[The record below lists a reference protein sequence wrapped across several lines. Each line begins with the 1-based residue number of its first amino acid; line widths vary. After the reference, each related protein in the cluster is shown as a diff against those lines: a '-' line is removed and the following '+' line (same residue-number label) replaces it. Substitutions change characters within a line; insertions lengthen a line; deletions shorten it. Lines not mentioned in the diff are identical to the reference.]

1 MEDIERKQDLSL
13 LPESC
18 AKRFCPE
25 CGKCRSKG
33 IGEAAQG
40 VSAVTAAA
48 GHSRMQASTFP
59 AAASG
64 KGTLRFWDALPTSG
78 SMDRACLAGRRV
90 EGMSGTRTGSR
101 PPSGSTIVQKHP
113 RIIQR

>member
-25 CGKCRSKG
+25 CGKSRSKG

-48 GHSRMQASTFP
+48 GHSTRGWNGKGEENVKTATLKTIPVKDLKP
-59 AAASG
+59 AAYN
-64 KGTLRFWDALPTSG
+64 
-78 SMDRACLAGRRV
+78 
-90 EGMSGTRTGSR
+90 
-101 PPSGSTIVQKHP
+101 P
-113 RIIQR
+113 R

>member
-13 LPESC
+13 FLESC

-25 CGKCRSKG
+25 CGKSRSKG

-64 KGTLRFWDALPTSG
+64 KRTHWSWDALPTSG
-78 SMDRACLAGRRV
+78 SMNRACLAGRRAG
-90 EGMSGTRTGSR
+90 GMSGTRIGSR
-101 PPSGSTIVQKHP
+101 PPSGSMIVRKHP
-113 RIIQR
+113 RIIRR